1 MQPKLTFNLYPST
14 IGDKHLLFC
23 KKNCLPLHLLFIIIF
38 AFQSNVLLAQDDTKL
53 DGLRKS
59 LKQQTNDSL
68 LVVDEIEYTRALHRN
83 QHNQAEEYEHA
94 QNAIDLAL
102 QLKDTLLYAR
112 ALDNS
117 GLLHRFHEQYNEAID
132 LHAKA
137 FQLVKEKD
145 VQPIH
150 KMIFANNAGVAARYN
165 QNYDTALSFYLEA
178 LKIAEEEENL
188 RNIAISS
195 NGIGNT
201 LAQIED
207 REDEALEYFQRALEA
222 EKKRDNTLGMA
233 MNYLSIS
240 DFYINK
246 EDYITARSY
255 LDRLIEINE
264 ERDDLYGLAITQ
276 EFLGKSYLNEGED
289 LNKAVFYFEESLAKF
304 KKIGSKHKQSE
315 LLNMIANT
323 YQKQQKSNL
332 AERYYKQSLNLAEE
346 LKQFGLIRS
355 NSLSLSEIYEIQS
368 NYRAALSYLKI
379 AKSYKDSIQLNEQKV
394 KIEAIKS
401 EYDLDKKENQIA
413 LLEKD
418 KDLQNALL
426 ERQEEKLKRR
436 KIISVSL
443 GIGFLFVLV
452 VFALQYRNYKIRK
465 KINAKLAKEEKDKLN
480 AIYERNLA
488 QAEILVSRLRL
499 NPHFLFNSLNAITY
513 LIQSEQNFKAI
524 KYLKI
529 FSKYTRMVLET
540 SKEQEIALKDELKL
554 AHHYL
559 MLEGNRFEKD
569 FTFEILGDDSPE
581 VEKISIPPLLLQ
593 PFLENAI
600 WHGLL
605 LSKNQDKFLKLEVV
619 FHKDQ
624 TEIRIDDNGI
634 GREESKKNKRSKSHK
649 SMGMQIIKE
658 RIRLYNKTHADILSL
673 EINDKKDSYNKPNG
687 TLVIINL
694 KST

>member
-1 MQPKLTFNLYPST
+1 MSKKKS
-14 IGDKHLLFC
+14 LFI
-23 KKNCLPLHLLFIIIF
+23 KSLFIILC
-38 AFQSNVLLAQDDTKL
+38 AFQSGGLLAQEGDKL
-53 DGLRKS
+53 DGIRKS
-59 LKQQTNDSL
+59 LSQQTNDSL
-68 LVVDEIEYTRALHRN
+68 RVLDEIKYTRALHRN
-83 QHNQAEEYEHA
+83 KHDQAEEYEHA

-137 FQLVKEKD
+137 FQLVREKD

-207 REDEALEYFQRALEA
+207 REDEALAYFQRALEA

-276 EFLGKSYLNEGED
+276 EFLGISYLNEGTD

-315 LLNMIANT
+315 LLNMIADA
-323 YQKQQKSNL
+323 YKKQKKGNL
-332 AERYYKQSLNLAEE
+332 AETYYKQSLNLAEE
-346 LKQFGLIRS
+346 LNQFGLISS
-355 NSLSLSEIYEIQS
+355 NSLALSKIYENK
-368 NYRAALSYLKI
+368 NYYNEALSYLKI
-379 AKSYKDSIQLNEQKV
+379 AKSYEYSIQLNEQKI

-413 LLEKD
+413 LLEID
-418 KDLQNALL
+418 KELQNALL
-426 ERQEEKLKRR
+426 DKQEEKIKRR
-436 KIISVSL
+436 EIVTISL
-443 GIGFLFVLV
+443 GIGLVLILV
-452 VFALQYRNYKIRK
+452 VFILQYRNFQTRK
-465 KINAKLAKEEKDKLN
+465 RINAKLAEEEKDKLN

-513 LIQSEQNFKAI
+513 LIQSEQNYKAI

-540 SKEQEIALKDELKL
+540 SKEQVISLKDELQL
-554 AHHYL
+554 TRNYL

-569 FTFEILGDDSPE
+569 FTFKIIGEDSTG
-581 VEKISIPPLLLQ
+581 VEKVFIPPLLLQ

-605 LSKNQDKFLKLEVV
+605 LSENQEKFLNIEVD
-619 FHKDQ
+619 FQPKQ
-624 TEIRIDDNGI
+624 TKIYIDDNGV
-634 GREESKKNKRSKSHK
+634 GRQESMKIKRSKSHK

-658 RIRLYNKTHADILSL
+658 RIELYNKTHANTLSF
-673 EINDKKDSYNKPNG
+673 EVIDKKDQNNLPLG
-687 TLVIINL
+687 TQIVISIS
-694 KST
+694 KS